1 MRIDKNTLIY
11 LICAL
16 IFFLSNVLAQSTE
29 DQFYYQW
36 FDESD
41 PTIVS
46 RDIVYSQ
53 VVEPNDGIL
62 KKTLRVFWLDQY
74 ISLSNASALE
84 YVKTVLNIAL
94 SLTALVAFIII
105 IYGFAQILFAQDDEA
120 ITNARKT
127 VQWAAIAIAIIA
139 VSWFLVTF
147 LFSIYESVRSI

>member
-1 MRIDKNTLIY
+1 M
-11 LICAL
+11 
-16 IFFLSNVLAQSTE
+16 FFLSNVLAQSTE

>member
-1 MRIDKNTLIY
+1 M
-11 LICAL
+11 
-16 IFFLSNVLAQSTE
+16 FFLSNVLAQSTE

-105 IYGFAQILFAQDDEA
+105 IYGFAKILFAEDDKA
-120 ITNARKT
+120 ITDARKT

-147 LFSIYESVRSI
+147 LFSIYESVRAI

>member
-1 MRIDKNTLIY
+1 ML
-11 LICAL
+11 
-16 IFFLSNVLAQSTE
+16 FLSNVLAQSTE

-41 PTIVS
+41 PTIVG
-46 RDIVYSQ
+46 RDIVYNQ

-127 VQWAAIAIAIIA
+127 VQWAAIAIGIIA

-147 LFSIYESVRSI
+147 LFSIYESVRAI